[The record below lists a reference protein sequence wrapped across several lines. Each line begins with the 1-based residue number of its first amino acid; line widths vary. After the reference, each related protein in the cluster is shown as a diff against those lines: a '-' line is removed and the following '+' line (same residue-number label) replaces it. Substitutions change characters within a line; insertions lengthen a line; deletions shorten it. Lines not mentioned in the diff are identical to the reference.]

1 MNGSEMLQKI
11 DLLIDQGNMVWE
23 SPTRDASRAIAR
35 FCDAVKDLV
44 QIIYGPGH
52 PYIEQHTAESKDLK
66 HDLADGMAIL
76 KSIRKEVEYSS
87 HLGH

>member
-1 MNGSEMLQKI
+1 MNGSELLQKI

-23 SPTRDASRAIAR
+23 SPGSNATRDIAR

-44 QIIYGPGH
+44 LIIYGPSH
-52 PYIEQHTAESKDLK
+52 PYIEKHSTAAKDLQ
-66 HDLADGMAIL
+66 HDLGEGMSIL
-76 KSIRKEVEYSS
+76 QSIRKEVEYSS